1 MIRLFFPAS
10 GDTMA
15 NIKSAKKRARQSEV
29 RREHNASIRS
39 RMRTAIKRVRKA
51 IESGDKANATSALH
65 GAYSVLDAT
74 VTKGI
79 VHKNLAARNK
89 SRLASAIKAMA

>member
-1 MIRLFFPAS
+1 
-10 GDTMA
+10 MA

-39 RMRTAIKRVRKA
+39 RMRTAVKRVRKA
-51 IESGDKANATSALH
+51 IESGDKSAATSALR

-74 VTKGI
+74 VSKGI
-79 VHKNLAARNK
+79 VHKNMAARGK
-89 SRLASAIKAMA
+89 SRLAAAIKVMA